1 MNKLTY
7 GKVVALSLLILVA
20 SPALPVVAQDDA
32 EVVVEGEEQ
41 VGDAGILPTN
51 PFYFL
56 KEWGRSLRRAVIFDP
71 VRRAEFELGVT
82 EEKARELDEV
92 SGLEGEDEKAIERA
106 TLNYEKGVERLKTR
120 LEKLEEHSDNP
131 RVEALLGNLAERA
144 AAHQELIENLR
155 VRYEQF
161 ENLRS
166 RFEEARGTIDDT
178 VESASRGVQALER
191 VQDKIRTKIEE
202 GQDNEGLRRVLEVI
216 ERTRLR
222 LPGEEDGEEADG
234 EDRPRG
240 DVELR
245 RELEQKFQQFRD
257 EVESTGGAKPLR
269 DIEERFRSQ
278 FEVKPDEIRE
288 RLDFR
293 QKLNGEEL
301 RFRSE
306 SRVRQDDGDDDK
318 DDLDDDKDEE
328 EPAEEEDDDLEEE
341 RE

>member
-7 GKVVALSLLILVA
+7 GKAVALSLLVLVA

-32 EVVVEGEEQ
+32 EIMVEGEEQ
-41 VGDAGILPTN
+41 IGDAGILPTN

-71 VRRAEFELGVT
+71 VRRAEFELEVT

-92 SGLEGEDEKAIERA
+92 NGLEGEDEKAIERA

-120 LEKLEEHSDNP
+120 LEKLEEQSDNP

-144 AAHQELIENLR
+144 AAHQELMENLK

-166 RFEEARGTIDDT
+166 RFEEAKGTIDST
-178 VESASRGVQALER
+178 IESASRGVQALER
-191 VQDKIRTKIEE
+191 VQDKIRAKIEE
-202 GQDNEGLRRVLEVI
+202 GQDNEGLKRVLEVI

-222 LPGEEDGEEADG
+222 FPGEGDDEEAEG
-234 EDRPRG
+234 KERPRG

-245 RELEQKFQQFRD
+245 KELEQKFQQFRD
-257 EVESTGGAKPLR
+257 DVESTGGVKSLR
-269 DIEERFRSQ
+269 DVEERFRSQ

-293 QKLNGEEL
+293 QKLNGEEVRL
-301 RFRSE
+301 RFE
-306 SRVRQDDGDDDK
+306 NRVRQDDGDDD
-318 DDLDDDKDEE
+318 DDEGEDER
-328 EPAEEEDDDLEEE
+328 EPTEEDKEL
-341 RE
+341 